1 MNPPHSR
8 PCAEK
13 SCEHGLA
20 PAYSRYMRRA
30 IVATVLGFT
39 ALLGFTSCAQT
50 PVQAAD
56 VYKIGCPAV
65 DAAVGGGSAVS
76 KVTVAGLKKLS
87 ESGKLDPE
95 PQRWVDATIS
105 LLESD
110 DPKNPPSDAKKL
122 IIDGC
127 AKNGYPLQ
135 NLS

>member
-1 MNPPHSR
+1 
-8 PCAEK
+8 
-13 SCEHGLA
+13 
-20 PAYSRYMRRA
+20 MRRA
-30 IVATVLGFT
+30 IVATVLSST
-39 ALLGFTSCAQT
+39 ALLGLTSCAQT
-50 PVQAAD
+50 SIQAAD

-65 DAAVGGGSAVS
+65 DVAVGGGSAVS

-87 ESGKLDPE
+87 ASGRLDPE

-135 NLS
+135 NLK